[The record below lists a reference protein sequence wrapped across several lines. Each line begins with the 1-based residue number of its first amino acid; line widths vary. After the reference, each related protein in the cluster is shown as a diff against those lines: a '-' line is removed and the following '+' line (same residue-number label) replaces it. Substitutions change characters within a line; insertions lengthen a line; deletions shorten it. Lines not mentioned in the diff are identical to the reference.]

1 MKLHVGT
8 LFAGLAYLAI
18 GIVFLLESIGWWT
31 LEVRDFRLVAPLAL
45 IVGGLAVII
54 GSHGRNIRPA

>member
-18 GIVFLLESIGWWT
+18 GIVFLFESIGWWT

-45 IVGGLAVII
+45 IVGGLAVIM

>member
-8 LFAGLAYLAI
+8 LFAGLTYLAV
-18 GIVFLLESIGWWT
+18 GVVFLFESLGWWT

-54 GSHGRNIRPA
+54 GSNGRSNRPA